1 MDAQSYWNS
10 VYEHSSFKGT
20 DQVSDFMK
28 SMLPRLSKGSAL
40 DLAMGTGNASIYL
53 ALNGFQVTG
62 FDISDVA
69 IEQAKALAFQKNVKI
84 EAKQRDLDMHVFGLM
99 EFDTI
104 VMMNFKPSISRYY
117 NEIIR
122 SLKQGGTLIVE
133 APMISEMQEAIGKG
147 EAFKDFYFH
156 SNELLREIR
165 DNLRILYYSE
175 SAIGGRHM
183 LQCLAL
189 KPIDKDAQKFN
200 LFNMSSRESTETSK
214 SSKQIELAEQLFKK

>member
-10 VYEHSSFKGT
+10 IYENKSLKGN

-28 SMLPRLSKGSAL
+28 TMLPRLSKGSAL
-40 DLAMGTGNASIYL
+40 DLAMGTGNASIFL
-53 ALNGFQVTG
+53 ASNGFQVTG
-62 FDISDVA
+62 FDISNVA
-69 IEQAKALAFQKNVKI
+69 IEQAKALALQKNVKI

-175 SAIGGRHM
+175 STIGGRQM